1 MFDEFDFVFGHVK
14 SGCGFGRVFG
24 GVSLGLELPLEDAG
38 PVLGAL
44 FIKFVFPFG
53 FRVLAIFA
61 IVIAL
66 VASGAVSAL
75 HVVVELT
82 LRL

>member
-1 MFDEFDFVFGHVK
+1 MFDEFDFVFGRVK

-24 GVSLGLELPLEDAG
+24 VLSFCLELPLEDAG

-61 IVIAL
+61 IVIAF
-66 VASGAVSAL
+66 VATGALAAL
-75 HVVVELT
+75 NVVIELT
-82 LRL
+82 LRF